1 MDWPLKGI
9 TVRTHPV
16 AIDFLPM
23 RIAAILL
30 GGAIL
35 VGAFLLGVNR
45 AAGAP
50 GPRHTAGHRSAATN
64 QDSTMHR
71 SRFGDAK
78 AGEEIFRTT
87 CAACHGLD
95 GGGAPRST
103 VGFAQP
109 LPVFNDCFATTPEMT
124 VDWRA
129 VIRNGGPV
137 RGFSRIMP
145 AFRDLLTPEQIRNVT
160 AYMRTLC
167 SDRRYPVGEFNV
179 ALAQTT
185 EKAFPED
192 ELVVTS
198 ALATR
203 APRSVENH
211 VIWEKRFGI
220 RSQLELDVPFGFVSR
235 SNGASVAGGLGDVS
249 VAGKHV
255 FVANLNSGTIVSGL
269 AGVVLPTGDRTIGL
283 GSGTTAFEGFILGA
297 QLLPARS
304 FFQFQGGLTV
314 PTDQSRAPRS
324 TYFGGAL
331 GRTFGLGPITRIWS
345 PIVELTASHDLVNGA
360 PVDWNVV
367 PQFQVSLSALQHV
380 RLGVGADIP
389 ITQRDTRSTLARAYL
404 LWDIADGPL
413 LSGWKGWC
421 QGCEH

>member
-1 MDWPLKGI
+1 MDHMRAHLVVI
-9 TVRTHPV
+9 NS
-16 AIDFLPM
+16 LPM
-23 RIAAILL
+23 RIAASLM
-30 GGAIL
+30 AVAVPVVAFL
-35 VGAFLLGVNR
+35 VGASG
-45 AAGAP
+45 AIGAP
-50 GPRHTAGHRSAATN
+50 APRHAGYGSAATIR
-64 QDSTMHR
+64 DSAVHR
-71 SRFGDAK
+71 RRFGDAK

-95 GGGAPRST
+95 GAGAPRST

-109 LPVFNDCFATTPEMT
+109 LPVFNDCLATTAEMT
-124 VDWRA
+124 VDWAA
-129 VIRNGGPV
+129 VIRDGGPV

-167 SDRRYPVGEFNV
+167 PDHRYPLGEFNV
-179 ALAQTT
+179 ALALTT

-192 ELVVTS
+192 EIVLTS

-211 VIWEKRFGI
+211 FIYEKRFGI

-235 SNGASVAGGLGDVS
+235 PDGATVAGGLGDIS
-249 VAGKHV
+249 IAGKHV

-269 AGVVLPTGDRTIGL
+269 AGVVLPTGDQAIGL
-283 GSGTTAFEGFILGA
+283 GTGTTAYEGFILGA
-297 QLLPARS
+297 QLLPGRG

-314 PTDQSRAPRS
+314 PIDLSRAPRS
-324 TYFGGAL
+324 TYWAGAL
-331 GRTFGLGPITRIWS
+331 GKTFGLGPITRIWS
-345 PIVELTASHDLVNGA
+345 PIVELTASHDLVSGA

-389 ITQRDTRSTLARAYL
+389 LTQRDTRSTLARAYL